1 MSQKNL
7 LEKIPIFFFILVTG
21 LTAIFFL
28 EIFFPQEIFSW
39 LALTLAT
46 ILTAF
51 FFLDPEKGF
60 LALLILRPTI
70 DKFSDTISIRLNENL
85 SFNAS
90 AGFGVL
96 TSFLLSILIIKNKKF
111 LLTLPLK
118 KWWGGFVLICVFSLF
133 FSASI
138 PASFYEI
145 IRIVSIILVFVAAF
159 IFVKKEKKNYLRIAW
174 AIVISCW
181 VPFVFATYQLITKS
195 GLGGTDGIESRLFGT
210 FSHPN
215 PFASFVF
222 IALAILLFLFFFSKE
237 KSFKPIIFLIFWAL
251 FLLVGTY
258 SRGAWLAFLIFL
270 LVIAFFKSFKSILAI
285 VFISIIL
292 FFSFQSIQDRVQDIY
307 NPPADSSV
315 RWRFAQWERMYEIFK
330 KRPLIGQ
337 GIGTETIVH
346 DLEYGPYSG
355 NPYTHNDFLR
365 VATETGVFGFIIYF
379 LLIFS
384 TLNLLYKNFKEE
396 SSGIEKD
403 FQLIVLVL
411 FLAMATFSLTNNT
424 LRETVTQWLLWSLV
438 GTSLALASYPLKKIQ
453 KD

>member
-1 MSQKNL
+1 
-7 LEKIPIFFFILVTG
+7 
-21 LTAIFFL
+21 
-28 EIFFPQEIFSW
+28 
-39 LALTLAT
+39 
-46 ILTAF
+46 
-51 FFLDPEKGF
+51 
-60 LALLILRPTI
+60 
-70 DKFSDTISIRLNENL
+70 
-85 SFNAS
+85 
-90 AGFGVL
+90 
-96 TSFLLSILIIKNKKF
+96 
-111 LLTLPLK
+111 
-118 KWWGGFVLICVFSLF
+118 
-133 FSASI
+133 
-138 PASFYEI
+138 
-145 IRIVSIILVFVAAF
+145 
-159 IFVKKEKKNYLRIAW
+159 
-174 AIVISCW
+174 
-181 VPFVFATYQLITKS
+181 LITKS

-222 IALAILLFLFFFSKE
+222 ITLAILLFLFFFSKE

-315 RWRFAQWERMYEIFK
+315 RWRFAQWERMYKIFK

-365 VATETGVFGFIIYF
+365 VATETGVFGFTIYF

-384 TLNLLYKNFKEE
+384 TLNLLYKNFKEA

-403 FQLIVLVL
+403 FQLIVLAL

>member
-1 MSQKNL
+1 M
-7 LEKIPIFFFILVTG
+7 LERKIVFFFLVFG
-21 LTAIFFL
+21 LTFTFIL

-39 LALTLAT
+39 LALALAEV
-46 ILTAF
+46 LTAL
-51 FFLDPEKGF
+51 FFLDDQKGF

-70 DKFSDTISIRLNENL
+70 DKFSDTVSLRLNDNL

-96 TSFLLSILIIKNKKF
+96 TCFLLSFFVIKNKDY
-111 LLTLPLK
+111 LSALPLK
-118 KWWGGFVLICVFSLF
+118 KWWGGFILICVISLF
-133 FSASI
+133 FSVSA

-145 IRIVSIILVFVAAF
+145 IRIISIILVFATAF
-159 IFVKKEKKNYLRIAW
+159 IFAKKGEFPKIIW
-174 AIVISCW
+174 AIVIACL
-181 VPFVFATYQLITKS
+181 VPFVFATYQLITKT

-210 FSHPN
+210 FSHSN

-222 IALAILLFLFFFSKE
+222 ITISIMIFILFFSK
-237 KSFKPIIFLIFWAL
+237 KQFPKIIAFLTVWAL
-251 FLLVGTY
+251 ILLVGTY

-270 LVIAFFKSFKSILAI
+270 FIVAFFKSFKSIVAI
-285 VFISIIL
+285 VFISIIV

-330 KRPLIGQ
+330 KRPFIGQ

-365 VATETGVFGFIIYF
+365 VAVETGLFGFGIYF
-379 LLIFS
+379 ILIFS
-384 TLNLLYKNFKEE
+384 TLKLLYKNFKEE
-396 SSGIEKD
+396 SPGVKKD
-403 FQLIVLVL
+403 FQLVILGL

-438 GTSLALASYPLKKIQ
+438 GTSLGIKIKQ
-453 KD
+453 KPEKNFLLFGL